1 MAKTLQEIFSAA
13 ERAYPDHFLQRQQER
28 RTGQAFGELSI
39 TEALAS
45 YIAKELEELY
55 DPDSSDEANLQRI
68 TGSLERSAHLLEK
81 VVAELRGLT

>member
-1 MAKTLQEIFSAA
+1 MAKTLREIFEVAG
-13 ERAYPDHFLQRQQER
+13 RAYPDHFVQRQFE
-28 RTGQAFGELSI
+28 QADQALEELSI

-55 DPDSSDEANLQRI
+55 DPNSSDEANLQRI

-81 VVAELRGLT
+81 VVGELRSLTS